1 MPKVSVIIPCYNC
14 EETIDK
20 CLDSLEAQ
28 TYKDFQLVAVNDGS
42 TDGTLHKLNDRKNK
56 IPNFLVVDIPNGG
69 VSNAR
74 NVGMEKSSGSFVVFV
89 DSDDTVTESYLSDL
103 IVHSDK
109 DLVVTGFTSGRGL
122 LGGGKSIPSKNYVD
136 NSQYLVEALQ
146 AGVFGSVWGKLYKR
160 ELLQKHGI
168 KMNTKWANYED
179 EDFNLRY
186 ILHCKTIQTSE
197 ACNYVYKEPEPGKS
211 YRKTDYLMQSLEF
224 LEIVKRLDNYSVNMD
239 YLNTWL
245 SDRFLMGALQNFF
258 SHTKET
264 IQTSLAIFKNELLPY
279 LPECR
284 LVRIE
289 KRKRAL
295 LLKKLLIGRPSMWRI
310 RLAFA
315 LVNKI

>member
-74 NVGMEKSSGSFVVFV
+74 NVGMEKSSGAFVVFV

-122 LGGGKSIPSKNYVD
+122 LGGGVN
-136 NSQYLVEALQ
+136 QY
-146 AGVFGSVWGKLYKR
+146 R
-160 ELLQKHGI
+160 P
-168 KMNTKWANYED
+168 
-179 EDFNLRY
+179 
-186 ILHCKTIQTSE
+186 KT
-197 ACNYVYKEPEPGKS
+197 
-211 YRKTDYLMQSLEF
+211 M
-224 LEIVKRLDNYSVNMD
+224 
-239 YLNTWL
+239 
-245 SDRFLMGALQNFF
+245 
-258 SHTKET
+258 
-264 IQTSLAIFKNELLPY
+264 
-279 LPECR
+279 
-284 LVRIE
+284 
-289 KRKRAL
+289 
-295 LLKKLLIGRPSMWRI
+295 
-310 RLAFA
+310 
-315 LVNKI
+315 